1 METQLL
7 TAHCLLLTAQ
17 MNIVVCIKQVPETQD
32 VRLDPVTHTLKR
44 EGIAAMINPFDL
56 YALEEGL
63 RVRESQ
69 GGKVTVLTMGP
80 PQAEAALREALGYG
94 ADAAV
99 LLSDKAFAGADTWAT
114 ALTLARAID
123 KLGGADLIFTGK
135 QAIDGDT
142 AQVGPML
149 ATILDIPYA
158 AWARKLTFS
167 GDGSVAVERLL
178 DHGYDAVETSLP
190 ALVTVVKEINEP
202 RVPSF
207 KAKLKAK
214 KEAIPVWGIS
224 DLGMDAA
231 EVGLSGSFTQVVK
244 VFAPPAR
251 GKAEIW
257 TGAADE
263 LAGRLWQRLK
273 ALKSGETPSE
283 HL

>member
-1 METQLL
+1 ML
-7 TAHCLLLTAQ
+7 
-17 MNIVVCIKQVPETQD
+17 NIIVCIKQVPETQE

-69 GGKVTVLTMGP
+69 GGTVTVLTMGP

-94 ADAAV
+94 PDAAV
-99 LLSDKAFAGADTWAT
+99 LLSDRAFAGADTWAT
-114 ALTLARAID
+114 ALTLARAVE
-123 KLGGADLIFTGK
+123 KLGNADLILCGK

-149 ATILDIPYA
+149 ATILDIPYV
-158 AWARKLTFS
+158 AWARKLTFN
-167 GDGSVAVERLL
+167 DGGAVTVERLL

-190 ALVTVVKEINEP
+190 ALVTVVREINEP

-214 KEAIPVWGIS
+214 KAAIPVWGLG
-224 DLGMDAA
+224 DLGLSANA
-231 EVGLSGSFTQVVK
+231 VGLSGSFTQVVK
-244 VFAPPAR
+244 VFPPPAR
-251 GKAEIW
+251 GKPEIW
-257 TGAADE
+257 TGAPEEMA
-263 LAGRLWQRLK
+263 ARLWRRLQEQSK
-273 ALKSGETPSE
+273 AQL
-283 HL
+283 

>member
-1 METQLL
+1 MLRIL
-7 TAHCLLLTAQ
+7 
-17 MNIVVCIKQVPETQD
+17 VCIKQVPDTQE

-44 EGIAAMINPFDL
+44 EGIAAIINPFDL

-63 RVRESQ
+63 RVKDAQ
-69 GGKVTVLTMGP
+69 GGTVTVLTMGP

-114 ALTLARAID
+114 ALTLAKAVD
-123 KLGGADLIFTGK
+123 KLGGVDLIFCGK

-149 ATILDIPYA
+149 ATILDIPYV
-158 AWARKLTFS
+158 AWARKLTFA
-167 GDGSVAVERLL
+167 DGNLMVERLL
-178 DHGYDAVETSLP
+178 DHGYDAVATNLP
-190 ALVTVVKEINEP
+190 ALITVVKEINEP

-214 KEAIPVWGIS
+214 KEAIPVWGSI
-224 DLGMDAA
+224 DLGLESGDI
-231 EVGLSGSFTQVVK
+231 GLSGSFTQVVK
-244 VFAPPAR
+244 VFPPPAR

-257 TGAADE
+257 TGTPEE

-273 ALKSGETPSE
+273 TQGKA
-283 HL
+283 

>member
-1 METQLL
+1 MLR
-7 TAHCLLLTAQ
+7 
-17 MNIVVCIKQVPETQD
+17 IIVCIKQVPDTQE

-44 EGIAAMINPFDL
+44 EGLAAIINPFDL

-69 GGKVTVLTMGP
+69 GGRVTVMTMGP
-80 PQAEAALREALGYG
+80 PQAEAALREALGFG

-99 LLSDKAFAGADTWAT
+99 LLSDRAFAGADTWAT
-114 ALTLARAID
+114 ALTLAKAIE
-123 KLGGADLIFTGK
+123 KLGPADLIFCGK

-149 ATILDIPYA
+149 ATILDIPYV

-167 GDGSVAVERLL
+167 GDGGLSVERLL

-190 ALVTVVKEINEP
+190 ALITVVKEINEP

-214 KEAIPVWGIS
+214 KEAIPVWGIA
-224 DLGMDAA
+224 DLGLEAA
-231 EVGLSGSFTQVVK
+231 DVGLSGSFTQVVK

-251 GKAEIW
+251 GQTEIW
-257 TGAADE
+257 TGAPEE
-263 LAGRLWQRLK
+263 LAARLWPRLK
-273 ALKSGETPSE
+273 AQGKGLV
-283 HL
+283 

>member
-1 METQLL
+1 MLK
-7 TAHCLLLTAQ
+7 
-17 MNIVVCIKQVPETQD
+17 IIVCIKQVPETQE

-44 EGIAAMINPFDL
+44 EGIAAIINPFDL

-63 RVRESQ
+63 RVKDAH
-69 GGKVTVLTMGP
+69 GGTVTLLTMGP

-114 ALTLARAID
+114 ALTLARAIE
-123 KLGGADLIFTGK
+123 KMGGADLIFCGK

-149 ATILDIPYA
+149 ATILDIPYV
-158 AWARKLTFS
+158 AWARKLAF
-167 GDGSVAVERLL
+167 GDGGKLTVERLL

-214 KEAIPVWGIS
+214 KEAIPVWGI
-224 DLGMDAA
+224 DALGMAAADA
-231 EVGLSGSFTQVVK
+231 GLGGSFTQVVESL
-244 VFAPPAR
+244 PA
-251 GKAEIW
+251 
-257 TGAADE
+257 
-263 LAGRLWQRLK
+263 AGP
-273 ALKSGETPSE
+273 G
-283 HL
+283 

>member
-1 METQLL
+1 MLRL
-7 TAHCLLLTAQ
+7 
-17 MNIVVCIKQVPETQD
+17 IVCIKQVPETQE

-44 EGIAAMINPFDL
+44 EGIAAIINPFDL

-69 GGKVTVLTMGP
+69 GGKVTLLTMGP

-94 ADAAV
+94 PDAAV
-99 LLSDKAFAGADTWAT
+99 LLSDQAFAGADTWAT
-114 ALTLARAID
+114 ALTLAKAIE
-123 KLGGADLIFTGK
+123 KLGGADLILCGK

-149 ATILDIPYA
+149 ATILNIPYV
-158 AWARKLTFS
+158 AWARKLTF
-167 GDGSVAVERLL
+167 GDGGNLTVERLL

-214 KEAIPVWGIS
+214 KEPIPVWGLA
-224 DLGMDAA
+224 DLGLAA
-231 EVGLSGSFTQVVK
+231 NEVGLSGSFTQVVK
-244 VFAPPAR
+244 VFPPPAR
-251 GKAEIW
+251 GTPEIW
-257 TGAADE
+257 TGAPEE
-263 LAGRLWQRLK
+263 LAARLWRRLK
-273 ALKSGETPSE
+273 EQSKAQL
-283 HL
+283 